1 MIMEKTLDK
10 KVIWYLEELIAL
22 KFMDNLK
29 NLKSLITNGGHLIL
43 QNLSMLAKYLT
54 TNLSSKLK
62 IFLIN
67 KKIYNNKTFTPQI
80 SKSRS
85 KKQTHQ

>member
-1 MIMEKTLDK
+1 MEKTLDK

-43 QNLSMLAKYLT
+43 QNLSMLAKYLI

-62 IFLIN
+62 IFPIN
-67 KKIYNNKTFTPQI
+67 KKIYNNKTFIPQI
-80 SKSRS
+80 SKYSS